1 MRVRWSAPLI
11 SVGLAA
17 ACGFAVLWII
27 SAHSAHG
34 EEARD
39 VRSALERGD
48 DPSPSPSQ
56 SETGA
61 PSSALPP
68 TSGGGVVDVRTILGH
83 SVRGRPIRAEEMG
96 NPASERTLL
105 VVGCL
110 HGNECA
116 GIAIADAIAAEP
128 SPRNA
133 NVWIV
138 YNLNPDGLALRVRQ
152 NARGVDLN
160 RNFPFRWRPIGAP
173 GTVFYSGIR
182 AGSEPETRVAIRFI
196 DAIRPT
202 ISIWF
207 HQHLDLVDLSGGS
220 ASVERRYARMV
231 GLQARLLPRYPGSA
245 TTWQNHVFP
254 GTTAFVVEL
263 PRFLPTRSA
272 ERFADAALALVG
284 S

>member
-1 MRVRWSAPLI
+1 M

-17 ACGFAVLWII
+17 AFGFGMLWVM
-27 SAHSAHG
+27 SARSAHG

-39 VRSALERGD
+39 VRSGLERGD
-48 DPSPSPSQ
+48 DRLPRSSH

-61 PSSALPP
+61 RPSAQSP
-68 TSGGGVVDVRTILGH
+68 TSGGGVVDERIILGR

-96 NPASERTLL
+96 NPASQRRLL
-105 VVGCL
+105 LVGCL

-116 GIAIADAIAAEP
+116 GIAIAKALAAEP

-133 NVWIV
+133 DVWIV
-138 YNLNPDGLALRVRQ
+138 FDFNPDGRAVRTRQ

-173 GTVFYSGIR
+173 GAEFYSGIR
-182 AGSEPETRVAIRFI
+182 AGSERETRVAIRFI
-196 DAIRPT
+196 DALRPT

-207 HQHLDLVDLSGGS
+207 HQHLDVVDLSGGS

-231 GLQARLLPRYPGSA
+231 GLQARRLPRYPGSA
-245 TTWQNHVFP
+245 TSWQNHVFP
-254 GTTAFVVEL
+254 GTSAFVVEL
-263 PRFLPTRSA
+263 PRSLPPRSA
-272 ERFADAALALVG
+272 ERYADAALALVG